1 MQVVC
6 DSDEDLRGEKKAGG
20 TKPSLNRHGKRD
32 KECSNMHMHMQCD
45 GSRGAD
51 LDETVVAAEVTVQV
65 DAAAGRAA
73 RSVPRAARRGSSESP
88 DET

>member
-1 MQVVC
+1 
-6 DSDEDLRGEKKAGG
+6 
-20 TKPSLNRHGKRD
+20 
-32 KECSNMHMHMQCD
+32 MHMHMQCD